1 MPSSPVQTSDLMLIL
16 PEIILAAFAVLII
29 FVEPFVAVEKKRRM
43 GGVALVGV
51 LTAMAGTF
59 VMRAVAGAG
68 SGFGGMILGDA
79 FSFYFRLLLLG
90 IVALVFLSSFGYVE
104 REGFPPGEFYAL
116 ILLGTVGM
124 GLMVA
129 SAELILVF
137 LGLEMSSIATYILA
151 GYRRGD
157 VRSTEASLKYFLLGS
172 FATAFFLY
180 GVAFLYGLTGTTNL
194 ATLADQWEKP
204 LAASPV
210 ALTALTFLFVGM
222 AFKVSS
228 VPFQVW
234 TPDVY
239 EGAPTPVTAFLS
251 VGPKAAAFA
260 VFLRISLAVFE
271 PAGEPGFWILWVSA
285 AATMI
290 VGNLAAIVQTNVK
303 RLLAY
308 SSIAHAG
315 YILVGFAVG
324 TPEGRTAVMF
334 YLVVYSLM
342 NLGAFAVV
350 GHLGG
355 KGDLRVKLE
364 DFAGLSRERPAL
376 AACLALFLL
385 SLAGIPLTGGFFG
398 KFYLFSAAVKEGLI
412 GLTVIGA
419 LASAVSIYYYLRII
433 VMMYMTETS
442 SAPSKSA
449 PEPALPWALRTAL
462 AIMVL
467 GTLYLGI
474 LPGWFLAQTAA
485 AIPVP

>member
-1 MPSSPVQTSDLMLIL
+1 MLIL

-51 LTAMAGTF
+51 LTALVGTF
-59 VMRAVAGAG
+59 VMRAEAAEAGTA
-68 SGFGGMILGDA
+68 SAFGGMILGDA

-194 ATLADQWEKP
+194 ATLADRLEGP
-204 LAASPV
+204 LAASPL

-260 VFLRISLAVFE
+260 IFLRITLAVFE

-433 VMMYMTETS
+433 VMMYMRE
-442 SAPSKSA
+442 APSSGAPSPSA
-449 PEPALPWALRTAL
+449 PESELPWALRTAL

-474 LPGWFLAQTAA
+474 LPSWFLAQTAA